1 MCGIAGVFSNNIS
14 VESQKSL
21 TQKMLYKIKH
31 RGPDN
36 SDTWE
41 GDSICLGHNRLS
53 IIDLSN
59 EANQPFHY
67 LHLTIVFNGE
77 IYNYIEVKDML
88 SKKGYSFQT
97 ESDTEVILAAYLEWG
112 QECVNYFMGMWAFA
126 LWDSKNKTL
135 FCSRD
140 RFGIKPFYYIFKDQ
154 SFYFASEY
162 KALKS
167 LPIFENHVNLDQ
179 VARGLQM
186 GWVTYKDETYF
197 EQIKQIPAASN
208 IFISNLEKPLE
219 VFQYWDIDFSKKF
232 EGTFNEKKEAFRNA
246 LIESIELHMRSDVV
260 VGACLSGGI
269 DSSTIASVVGK
280 FKPDTTLN
288 TFTIYYDGKG
298 DVDERPFAE
307 EVTNQYPSLK
317 PHYLMP
323 DDSNLA
329 NDFEK
334 IQYHQDIPL
343 PGSSPI
349 SQYYVMKLAKEHQ
362 AKVLL
367 DGQGSD
373 EFLAGYLH
381 SFFRIIGDNIF
392 SSNPINGLNIWSKHS
407 NIQEFT
413 IKERYTRLGKSI
425 ISGIF
430 DENYIYQKE
439 YLHALPFLPS
449 NNHEVFDLEKRD
461 TTKLN
466 EFLYNLTFTTSL
478 PTLLHFEDRNSMAF
492 SIESRVPFL
501 DHRLVELAF
510 SFMDEDKIGNG
521 ISKNILREAMRGII
535 PDSIANRMDKKGFV
549 TPGEVKWLRGPL
561 KHLIDDID
569 YTSLNMLNTSKIK
582 ELIHDYKKGDN
593 SNAKLI
599 WRVATLNQWYNTI

>member
-1 MCGIAGVFSNNIS
+1 MCGIAGVFSNKIS
-14 VESQKSL
+14 VGSQKSL
-21 TQKMLYKIKH
+21 TQKMLYEIKH

-77 IYNYIEVKDML
+77 IYNYIEVKDIL
-88 SKKGYSFQT
+88 RKKGYSFHT

-112 QECVNYFMGMWAFA
+112 QDCVNYFMGMWAFA

-167 LPIFENHVNLDQ
+167 LPIFENQVNLDQ

-208 IFISNLEKPLE
+208 IFINNLEKTLQ
-219 VFQYWDIDFSKKF
+219 VVKYWDIDFSKRF
-232 EGTFNEKKEAFRNA
+232 EGTFDEKKEAFRNA

-280 FKPDTTLN
+280 LKPDTTLN

-329 NDFEK
+329 DDFEK

-349 SQYYVMKLAKEHQ
+349 SQYYVMKLAKEHH

-413 IKERYTRLGKSI
+413 TKERYTRLGKSI

-449 NNHEVFDLEKRD
+449 NNHEVFDLEKRN

-535 PDSIANRMDKKGFV
+535 PDNIANRMDKKGFV

-569 YTSLNMLNTSKIK
+569 YTTLNMLNTTKTK
-582 ELIHDYKKGDN
+582 ELIEAYKKGDN
-593 SNAKLI
+593 LNAKLI
-599 WRVATLNQWYNTI
+599 WRVATLNQWYKKM

>member
-1 MCGIAGVFSNNIS
+1 MCGIAGIFSNHLS
-14 VESQKSL
+14 LESQRSL
-21 TQKMLYKIKH
+21 TQKMLYETRH

-41 GDSICLGHNRLS
+41 SESVCLGHNRLS

-77 IYNYIEVKDML
+77 IYNYIEVREIL
-88 SKKGYSFQT
+88 RKKGHAFHT

-112 QECVNYFMGMWAFA
+112 QECVKYFMGMWAFA

-140 RFGIKPFYYIFKDQ
+140 RFGIKPFYYIFQDQ

-162 KALKS
+162 KALKT
-167 LPIFENHVNLDQ
+167 LPIFDKTINLNQ
-179 VARGLQM
+179 VARGMQM

-208 IFISNLEKPLE
+208 ILIDSLENPLKIE
-219 VFQYWDIDFSKKF
+219 TYWDIDFSKKF
-232 EGTFNEKKEAFRNA
+232 QGTFEAKKEAFKNA
-246 LIESIELHMRSDVV
+246 LIDSIELHMRSDVV

-280 FKPDTTLN
+280 YKPETTLN

-298 DVDERPFAE
+298 DVDERPFAN
-307 EVTNQYPSLK
+307 EVTNLYPSLK

-323 DDSNLA
+323 NDSNLA
-329 NDFEK
+329 EDFEK

-349 SQYYVMKLAKEHQ
+349 SQYYVMKLAKEHN

-381 SFFRIIGDNIF
+381 SFFRIIGDKIF
-392 SSNPINGLNIWSKHS
+392 STNPLNGFNIWNRHS
-407 NIQEFT
+407 DIQGYSN
-413 IKERYTRLGKSI
+413 KEKYTRLGKSL

-430 DENYIYQKE
+430 EENYIYQKE
-439 YLHALPFLPS
+439 YLHALPFLP
-449 NNHEVFDLEKRD
+449 NNTHEVFELERKN
-461 TTKLN
+461 TSKLN

-521 ISKNILREAMRGII
+521 ISKNILRESMRGII

-561 KHLIDDID
+561 QYLLDDID
-569 YTSLNMLNTSKIK
+569 YSNLNMLNPQKTKQI
-582 ELIHDYKKGDN
+582 IDAYKKGDN
-593 SNAKLI
+593 SNAKLV
-599 WRVATLNQWYNTI
+599 WRVATLNKWCKNI